1 MWLQL
6 DESSMPHMREGACTW
21 WGPVV
26 PGQTQR
32 GHDAWQTHHAR
43 HEAKT
48 RYHGTL
54 ILPYHTHHVEQN
66 SEGKDRG
73 KDKVYIEK
81 RTELC
86 QTRGG

>member
-1 MWLQL
+1 MAQSTWEACSLRLQL

-43 HEAKT
+43 HEAKKL
-48 RYHGTL
+48 GTTV
-54 ILPYHTHHVEQN
+54 P
-66 SEGKDRG
+66 
-73 KDKVYIEK
+73 
-81 RTELC
+81 
-86 QTRGG
+86 